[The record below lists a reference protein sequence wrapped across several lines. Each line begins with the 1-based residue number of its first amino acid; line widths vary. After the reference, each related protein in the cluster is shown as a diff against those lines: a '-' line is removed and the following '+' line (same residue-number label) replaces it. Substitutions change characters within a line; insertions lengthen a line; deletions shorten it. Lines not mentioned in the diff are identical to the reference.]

1 MKRAAGFTLI
11 EVLIAMSITA
21 LVATLSF
28 SSLTAV
34 LSSVESLREHGERTS
49 EMNRAWRIVS
59 RDLRQF
65 ALRPVRDQFGEP
77 ESAMFGSAA
86 VDKSLSFTRT
96 GWHNPNLRLR
106 SELQRV
112 RYRLED
118 NSLWRE
124 SYFVLDRSGESQ
136 VQRVELISQVEDF
149 EMAFLG
155 AGTEVR
161 GEELDTDTWP
171 DRWGVNASSRNVVA
185 PPQAL
190 ELRLTLEDWGEVR
203 WLYDLPGS

>member
-1 MKRAAGFTLI
+1 VKRTNGFTLI

-28 SSLTAV
+28 SSLSAV
-34 LSSVESLREHGERTS
+34 LISVQSLQEQGERIS
-49 EMNRAWRIVS
+49 EVNRAWTIVS

-65 ALRPVRDQFGEP
+65 ALRPVRDQYGQA
-77 ESAMFGSAA
+77 ESALYGGAA
-86 VDKSLSFTRT
+86 LDNSLSFTRT

-118 NSLWRE
+118 SVLWRE
-124 SYFVLDRSGESQ
+124 SYSVLDRSGESQ
-136 VQRVELISQVEDF
+136 LQRVALIQDVEEFEL
-149 EMAFLG
+149 AFLG
-155 AGTEVR
+155 EGTEVR
-161 GEELDTDTWP
+161 GEELDTEDWP
-171 DRWGVNASSRNVVA
+171 DNWGANASSSGVIA

-190 ELRLTLEDWGEVR
+190 ELRIALVDWGELR
-203 WLYDLPGS
+203 WLYDLPGL

>member
-1 MKRAAGFTLI
+1 VKRRGGFTLI

-28 SSLTAV
+28 SSLSAV
-34 LSSVESLREHGERTS
+34 LSSVESLREHGQRTA
-49 EMNRAWRIVS
+49 EMNRAWTIVS

-65 ALRPVRDQFGEP
+65 TLRPVRDQFGEA
-77 ESAMFGSAA
+77 ESAMFGGAA
-86 VDKSLSFTRT
+86 VDNSLSFTRT

-106 SELQRV
+106 SELQRI

-118 NSLWRE
+118 NILWRE
-124 SYFVLDRSGESQ
+124 SYVVLDRSSESQ
-136 VQRVELISQVEDF
+136 VQRVELIRNVEEF

-161 GEELDTDTWP
+161 GEELDTDKWP
-171 DRWGVNASSRNVVA
+171 LSWGVNASNRNVVA

-190 ELRLTLEDWGEVR
+190 ELRLQLGDWGELR
-203 WLYDLPGS
+203 WLYDLPGL